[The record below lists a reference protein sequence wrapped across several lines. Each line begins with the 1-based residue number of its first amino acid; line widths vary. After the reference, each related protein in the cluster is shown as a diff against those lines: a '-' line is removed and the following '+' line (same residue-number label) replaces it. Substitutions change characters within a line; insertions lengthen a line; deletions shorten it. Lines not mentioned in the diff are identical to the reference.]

1 MNMRFAIRPYVI
13 AGVAMTGAASVVALL
28 PTGPQL
34 PDVQVPT
41 VQPAGTAHSD
51 LDLHDLIGLLGE
63 PDGLLPAP
71 EVVPDPGTESL
82 SPAGELPEP
91 AKLPDPAIVPPDLSG
106 GGFSAAPGSVTLTVP
121 GADAPAGQ

>member
-1 MNMRFAIRPYVI
+1 MRFAIRPYII
-13 AGVAMTGAASVVALL
+13 AGVAMTGAASVVALM
-28 PTGPQL
+28 PTGTQL

-41 VQPAGTAHSD
+41 VQPAGSAHSD
-51 LDLHDLIGLLGE
+51 LDLHDLIGLLDQ

-71 EVVPDPGTESL
+71 DTVPDLGTESL

-91 AKLPDPAIVPPDLSG
+91 AKLPDPAIAPPDLSG
-106 GGFSAAPGSVTLTVP
+106 SGFGAAPGSVTVTVP